1 MKTAA
6 PRSGLRRYLRRGF
19 WLSVV
24 LVLAMQG
31 WCCWQ
36 VYHYAQTPQTAPE
49 HADAA
54 IVLGAAAWGE
64 KPSPVFRE
72 RINHALTLYQNER
85 VEKLIFTGGTPKSG
99 YSTEGAVA
107 RRFALR
113 QGVPPQDILF
123 ETTSKDTYQN
133 LANARWLMR
142 KNGLKTVI
150 IVSDPYHMA
159 RAMAMAEDLGI
170 RAYPSPTP
178 TSRYKDSDS
187 RTQWK
192 FFAEESAH
200 LMAYRL
206 LYIGRRIGKLFGSWT
221 GA

>member
-1 MKTAA
+1 MKAAA

-36 VYHYAQTPQTAPE
+36 VYHYAQTPQTTPE

-64 KPSPVFRE
+64 KPSPVFQ
-72 RINHALTLYQNER
+72 IER

-150 IVSDPYHMA
+150 IFRDPYHMA

>member
-1 MKTAA
+1 
-6 PRSGLRRYLRRGF
+6 
-19 WLSVV
+19 
-24 LVLAMQG
+24 
-31 WCCWQ
+31 
-36 VYHYAQTPQTAPE
+36 
-49 HADAA
+49 
-54 IVLGAAAWGE
+54 
-64 KPSPVFRE
+64 
-72 RINHALTLYQNER
+72 
-85 VEKLIFTGGTPKSG
+85 
-99 YSTEGAVA
+99 
-107 RRFALR
+107 
-113 QGVPPQDILF
+113 
-123 ETTSKDTYQN
+123 
-133 LANARWLMR
+133 MR

>member
-1 MKTAA
+1 MLAIF
-6 PRSGLRRYLRRGF
+6 RGSLLRQVWRGIK
-19 WLSVV
+19 LCL
-24 LVLAMQG
+24 LVLLVQAA
-31 WCCWQ
+31 WCTWL
-36 VYHYAQTPQTAPE
+36 VYSYSTRTASRR
-49 HADAA
+49 ADAA
-54 IVLGAAAWGE
+54 VVLGAAAWG
-64 KPSPVFRE
+64 KNPSPVFRE